1 MALNLLREILADVF
15 SADAEEI
22 TPETD
27 LYEDLYADSADL
39 LELRFIL
46 EEEFS
51 IQDAD
56 AEALAQ
62 MTTVG
67 EIAAYLQAMDE

>member
-15 SADAEEI
+15 STDAEEI

-46 EEEFS
+46 EEEFG
-51 IQDAD
+51 IRDAD
-56 AEALAQ
+56 ADALAQ
-62 MTTVG
+62 MATVG
-67 EIAAYLQAMDE
+67 EIAAYLQAMEE